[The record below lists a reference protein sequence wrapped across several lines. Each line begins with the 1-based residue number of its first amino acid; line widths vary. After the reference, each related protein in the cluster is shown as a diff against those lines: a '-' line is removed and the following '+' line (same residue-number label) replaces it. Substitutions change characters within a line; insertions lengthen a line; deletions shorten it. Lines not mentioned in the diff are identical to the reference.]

1 LFLKSIILRGFKSFA
16 KKSLLEFEK
25 GINVIV
31 GPNGSGKSN
40 ITDAISWVLGEQ
52 SAKSLRGT
60 SMEDV
65 IFKSKNEELSIADVS
80 IIFDNKDKFLPLE
93 FNEVK
98 ITRRVFQKGGSE
110 YFINST
116 PSRLMDILDL
126 TSERGIGRGLYTI
139 VNQGQIDE
147 ITLIKPLERKII
159 IDEIL
164 GIAKHKQRRLLSKN
178 KLAKVTSDIER
189 ISDLMLEVKRTMD
202 PLEIE
207 SKKAR
212 KYFEI
217 LNILKNEEMS
227 LFISE
232 LNDLNLAWEL
242 ENERAIKLDTDIEKI
257 KLKILEA
264 ENERTLYEKNFTEKK
279 QVFESLKSKIENYN
293 NFKNR
298 FESNESLVESKKN
311 IFATLV
317 NVLNTQY
324 AGIKNSLNQIS
335 DLPVMEIND
344 IDAAAIKQKMAVLK
358 DKIGIFYKDIS
369 SAVGDRKIPESI
381 ESQFHNIIDEI
392 DAIEEYLEKNLNSRK
407 IETGSI
413 SRTDYRKS
421 SAGIEDLR
429 NKIGA
434 RLEHIKK
441 IQKYCI
447 EKINQS
453 ENFLNVMLNLNN
465 RIEQISADIYSGF
478 DEIITE
484 INSYNSKTSDFIK
497 KINDLGLQRQG
508 LENEH
513 YKTGFQKEQI
523 KEKVKILTEEVTET
537 YNLPVEFIFKNF
549 NASENKDKSKKTVR
563 LLKNELKDY
572 GSVNPNATTE
582 YQILKERFNFL
593 ETQKEDL
600 SESRKKLDFLIL
612 EISKKI
618 DDAFNS
624 KFEEINTYFK
634 MYFKLLFPLGKGELT
649 LQDLEI
655 DGEKDFGIELRVDIG
670 NSKTVPISLLSGGEK
685 ALVSIAFLF
694 AVFSTNYSPFYVFDE
709 IDASLDDMNLNR
721 FVSLVKKFSD
731 GRQIIIITHQKKTME
746 IADAI
751 YGVTMQSSGFSKVVS
766 EKVNRAYAEIN

>member
-1 LFLKSIILRGFKSFA
+1 MFLKSIILRGFKSFA